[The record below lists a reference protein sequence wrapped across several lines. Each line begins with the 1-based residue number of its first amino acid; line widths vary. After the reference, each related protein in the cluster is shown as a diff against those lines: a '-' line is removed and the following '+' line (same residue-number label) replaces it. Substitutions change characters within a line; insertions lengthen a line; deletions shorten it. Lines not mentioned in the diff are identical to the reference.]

1 MAQAKVVRPERLQAM
16 VQAIV
21 AAGGSEAR
29 EAELVASN
37 LVEANLTG
45 HDSHG
50 VGMIPLYVMALHNG
64 GLKANQH
71 LRVDADMGAI
81 LKIDGQRG
89 YGQVTGFEAMNLG
102 IERALSQ
109 GACVM
114 GLYDTHHLGRIG
126 HWAEQCARAGL
137 VSIHFVNVL
146 SRPIVAPWGGREPRY
161 STNPVCIGVPRSGRT
176 PFLLDFATARVASG
190 KVRVA
195 HNKGEQL
202 PPGMLIDYAGN
213 ATTEPTAVIV
223 PPLGAILPFGEHKGY
238 GLAIA
243 CELLAGALTGGS
255 TWKGPGGPL
264 KQVVNNMLS
273 IIINP
278 DRMGGSERL
287 GTESDALIDWV
298 LAAQPAP
305 GFDKVRIAGEP
316 ERESRERR
324 MKEGIP
330 VDETTWRELMESG
343 AKVGVEEATMQRL
356 AGI

>member
-1 MAQAKVVRPERLQAM
+1 VAAAVVQAPRLQAM

-37 LVEANLTG
+37 LVEANLSG

-50 VGMIPLYVMALHNG
+50 VGMMPLYVMALQNG
-64 GLKANQH
+64 GLKANQR

-81 LKIDGQRG
+81 LKIDGRRG

-102 IERALSQ
+102 IARALSQ

-146 SRPIVAPWGGREPRY
+146 SRPIVAPFGGREPRY
-161 STNPVCIGVPRSGRT
+161 STNPVCIGVPRPGRP
-176 PFLLDFATARVASG
+176 PFLLDFATSRVASG

-202 PPGMLIDYAGN
+202 APGMLIDHAGKP
-213 ATTEPTAVIV
+213 TTEPAAVMV

-255 TWKGPGGPL
+255 TWRGAGGPL
-264 KQVVNNMLS
+264 RQVVNNMLS

-278 DRMGGSERL
+278 ERLGGSERL
-287 GTESDALIDWV
+287 GAESDALIDWV

-305 GFDKVRIAGEP
+305 GVDKVRIAGEP
-316 ERESRERR
+316 EQASRQRR
-324 MKEGIP
+324 AKEGIP
-330 VDETTWRELMESG
+330 VDETTWQELLACG
-343 AKVGVEEATMQRL
+343 AKVGVDENTLRRL
-356 AGI
+356 AGV